1 MGKQL
6 LHTIFCLFI
15 GFFSLAVI
23 AEDRRAEDSGVGD
36 TEDKSMQKTSNYKP
50 LIERYILD
58 ELRAVR
64 HDQQQIVADIEKKV
78 ANARLDASDRAIR
91 YTSDTLNNIFIIIT
105 TAASLLVLMGWRSMR
120 EVKSKLNEVVET
132 KINELTQEYEERLV
146 ELEGKL
152 RKRSQEII
160 DAQEDITKSN
170 ELHSIWMRA
179 GLENNLHQKIK
190 LYDEILAINP
200 NDIEALIYKADAAY
214 ELGDYEWAFSLA
226 NRAIEQDEDYGLAY
240 WQRACANAAN
250 SAIQDAIN
258 DIKIAIE
265 KAPKLVDELER
276 EHAFDSLK
284 DLEEFQALKPKI

>member
-6 LHTIFCLFI
+6 LHTVFWLFCS
-15 GFFSLAVI
+15 FFSLAVV
-23 AEDRRAEDSGVGD
+23 AADSGAGE
-36 TEDKSMQKTSNYKP
+36 TEDKTKQKTSNYQP

-58 ELRAVR
+58 ELRSVR
-64 HDQQQIVADIEKKV
+64 QDQQQIVADIEKKV

-105 TAASLLVLMGWRSMR
+105 TAASILVLMGWRSMR
-120 EVKSKLNEVVET
+120 DVKSKLNEVVET
-132 KINELTQEYEERLV
+132 KINELTQEYEDRLG

-160 DAQEDITKSN
+160 DAQEDISRSN

-190 LYDEILAINP
+190 FYDEILAINP
-200 NDIEALIYKADAAY
+200 TDIEALIYKADAAY

-250 SAIQDAIN
+250 GATQEAIN

-276 EHAFDSLK
+276 EDAFEDLK
-284 DLEEFQALKPKI
+284 DLEEFRALTPKA

>member
-6 LHTIFCLFI
+6 LRTVFLLFCS
-15 GFFSLAVI
+15 FFSLAAI
-23 AEDRRAEDSGVGD
+23 AADSGNNK
-36 TEDKSMQKTSNYKP
+36 EKDKALEKTSNYQP

-58 ELRAVR
+58 ELKAVR
-64 HDQQQIVADIEKKV
+64 QDQQQIVADMEKKV

-105 TAASLLVLMGWRSMR
+105 TAASILVLMGWRSMR
-120 EVKSKLNEVVET
+120 DVKSKLNEVVET
-132 KINELTQEYEERLV
+132 KINELTQEYEERLG

-160 DAQEDITKSN
+160 DAQEDISRSN

-200 NDIEALIYKADAAY
+200 TDIEALIYKADAAF

-250 SAIQDAIN
+250 GATQEAIS

-276 EHAFDSLK
+276 EDAFEELK
-284 DLEEFQALKPKI
+284 DLEEFQALTSQV